1 MPDKSSARLSLGEQ
15 GRLLPVHPSATMTNR
30 CSLIYLRIEIMHSYS
45 KTAVR
50 FVDRGHSSLE
60 SRSKFRAEEVASGKS
75 DLTCENIFHSAE
87 TGKALVLSAGRRGNT
102 YKHSEGFALMTWG
115 NEFFYWRG

>member
-15 GRLLPVHPSATMTNR
+15 GRLLPVHPSATMRNR
-30 CSLIYLRIEIMHSYS
+30 SLIYLRIEIMHSYS

-60 SRSKFRAEEVASGKS
+60 SRSKFHAEEVASGKS
-75 DLTCENIFHSAE
+75 DLTCENILHSAE

-102 YKHSEGFALMTWG
+102 YKHSEDLGQ
-115 NEFFYWRG
+115 

>member
-60 SRSKFRAEEVASGKS
+60 SRSKFHAEEVGSGKS
-75 DLTCENIFHSAE
+75 DLTCENTYLAFCRNWE
-87 TGKALVLSAGRRGNT
+87 GVGVERRASRKYIQTFRELRPHDLGQ
-102 YKHSEGFALMTWG
+102 
-115 NEFFYWRG
+115 

>member
-30 CSLIYLRIEIMHSYS
+30 SLIYLRIEIMHSYS

-60 SRSKFRAEEVASGKS
+60 SRSKFHAEEVASGES
-75 DLTCENIFHSAE
+75 DLTCENILHSAE
-87 TGKALVLSAGRRGNT
+87 TNWEGIGVERRASRKYIQTFRELRPHDLGQ
-102 YKHSEGFALMTWG
+102 
-115 NEFFYWRG
+115 